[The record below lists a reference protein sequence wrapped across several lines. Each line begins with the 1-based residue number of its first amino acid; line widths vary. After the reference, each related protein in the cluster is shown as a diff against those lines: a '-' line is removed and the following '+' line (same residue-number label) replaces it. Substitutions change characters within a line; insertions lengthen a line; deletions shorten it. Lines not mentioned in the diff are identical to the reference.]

1 MAHYISF
8 DRISSYQLMWILI
21 MFDLPT
27 ETKKQRKA
35 ATDFRKSLIADGFT
49 MFQFSIYVRN
59 CASRENTDVHVKRI
73 KNSLPEEGKV
83 CIITITERQ
92 FREIILLKGKEDT
105 THPGCYTTR
114 IILKSK
120 RRTNTSKTRI
130 SIKKL
135 PITRSFYNPIN
146 HCKCLYIRQI
156 QILRCDL

>member
-59 CASRENTDVHVKRI
+59 CASRENFSR
-73 KNSLPEEGKV
+73 
-83 CIITITERQ
+83 
-92 FREIILLKGKEDT
+92 
-105 THPGCYTTR
+105 
-114 IILKSK
+114 
-120 RRTNTSKTRI
+120 
-130 SIKKL
+130 
-135 PITRSFYNPIN
+135 
-146 HCKCLYIRQI
+146 
-156 QILRCDL
+156 

>member
-35 ATDFRKSLIADGFT
+35 DTDFRKSLIADGFT

-73 KNSLPEEGKV
+73 
-83 CIITITERQ
+83 ITVR
-92 FREIILLKGKEDT
+92 
-105 THPGCYTTR
+105 
-114 IILKSK
+114 
-120 RRTNTSKTRI
+120 
-130 SIKKL
+130 
-135 PITRSFYNPIN
+135 
-146 HCKCLYIRQI
+146 
-156 QILRCDL
+156 

>member
-49 MFQFSIYVRN
+49 MFKFSIYVRN

-92 FREIILLKGKEDT
+92 FREIILFEGK
-105 THPGCYTTR
+105 
-114 IILKSK
+114 K
-120 RRTNTSKTRI
+120 KTP
-130 SIKKL
+130 
-135 PITRSFYNPIN
+135 PIPDA
-146 HCKCLYIRQI
+146 I
-156 QILRCDL
+156 QLELF

>member
-83 CIITITERQ
+83 
-92 FREIILLKGKEDT
+92 
-105 THPGCYTTR
+105 
-114 IILKSK
+114 
-120 RRTNTSKTRI
+120 
-130 SIKKL
+130 
-135 PITRSFYNPIN
+135 
-146 HCKCLYIRQI
+146 
-156 QILRCDL
+156 

>member
-92 FREIILLKGKEDT
+92 FREIILFEGK
-105 THPGCYTTR
+105 
-114 IILKSK
+114 K
-120 RRTNTSKTRI
+120 KTPPI
-130 SIKKL
+130 SDA
-135 PITRSFYNPIN
+135 
-146 HCKCLYIRQI
+146 I
-156 QILRCDL
+156 QLELF

>member
-73 KNSLPEEGKV
+73 KNYSTPRFSTGV
-83 CIITITERQ
+83 
-92 FREIILLKGKEDT
+92 
-105 THPGCYTTR
+105 
-114 IILKSK
+114 
-120 RRTNTSKTRI
+120 
-130 SIKKL
+130 
-135 PITRSFYNPIN
+135 
-146 HCKCLYIRQI
+146 
-156 QILRCDL
+156 

>member
-59 CASRENTDVHVKRI
+59 CASRENTDVHVKESRI
-73 KNSLPEEGKV
+73 AFQKKA
-83 CIITITERQ
+83 
-92 FREIILLKGKEDT
+92 
-105 THPGCYTTR
+105 
-114 IILKSK
+114 KSA
-120 RRTNTSKTRI
+120 S
-130 SIKKL
+130 
-135 PITRSFYNPIN
+135 
-146 HCKCLYIRQI
+146 
-156 QILRCDL
+156 